1 MLRFDLTTKAYAPL
15 MASLHAMSFETSW
28 TEEAFRAFLD
38 LPTTVGFINE
48 AGFILCTVVSD
59 EAEILTL
66 CVHPDCRRQGIAT
79 ALLQK
84 METYLKEK
92 HIRHFF
98 LDVRASNLP
107 ACHLYARNGFEE
119 MNRRRGYYET
129 KNGREDALVLKKE
142 L

>member
-1 MLRFDLTTKAYAPL
+1 MLRFDLTTKAHAPL
-15 MASLHAMSFETSW
+15 MAALHAVSFETAWS
-28 TEEAFRAFLD
+28 EESFRTFLD

-48 AGFILCTVVSD
+48 AGFILCTVVAD

-84 METYLKEK
+84 MEAYLKE
-92 HIRHFF
+92 RHVSRFF

-107 ACHLYARNGFEE
+107 AIGLYTRNGFTQ
-119 MNRRRGYYET
+119 MNRRVAYYET
-129 KNGREDALVLKKE
+129 ENGREDALVLKKE

>member
-1 MLRFDLTTKAYAPL
+1 MLRFELTTIAYAPL
-15 MASLHAMSFETSW
+15 MAALHTVSFEMPWS
-28 TEEAFRAFLD
+28 EQAFQDLLK

-66 CVHPDCRRQGIAT
+66 CVHPNFRRQGIAK

-84 METYLKEK
+84 MERYLKE
-92 HIRHFF
+92 RHVSRFF
-98 LDVRASNLP
+98 LEVRASNLP
-107 ACHLYARNGFEE
+107 ALRLYTRNGFTQ
-119 MNRRRGYYET
+119 MNRRVAYYET